1 MYAISNNYK
10 NLLETSLSF
19 SPKSKIVVDGTT
31 YDGSVIKTY
40 PKISHKN
47 SAMIGGFPTKTCTFD
62 IYDVNGN
69 LDFEGKEITVY
80 RGLDV
85 NGMEWIPQGIFVPT
99 ADKITTDISTKT
111 ISFNGIQDKSQLFDA
126 TYTTNISWLD
136 GSTHT
141 GLEIV
146 QDICSTLGIT
156 LETTTFNWYNYSFKQ
171 PNFPSNITY
180 REVISRLAEIGG
192 SIAYISRTGGLVIK
206 SQTSTGHSV
215 VRKRY
220 SKLTREKQFGQITV
234 VVLGKDGVDDDIIY
248 PSTLPSEVV
257 EWKILDNPFVDL
269 YREEMIET
277 VASYIIG
284 QSIIPFTLT
293 DFVDGFYLD
302 LNDTVQVTDRNNNTF
317 TAIILN
323 YESTSRIKASVGAD
337 TQTET
342 QTNYNIA
349 GSTKESMRKVISQV
363 NHITGEITNIVS
375 EIGDRSDKETSITQD
390 IDTIA
395 QTVQNNMTFKR
406 EASGTTYVEFE
417 NAKAGN
423 LLRLSI
429 KGQMSL
435 LYPNNDLYPSDDLY
449 PLDSYLVIED
459 EDGNKNKILLPVTYL
474 NYLNENACDEFV
486 VENNQA
492 KIIRRVK
499 SEIVE
504 SSITTGTDLSNQKI
518 IPIEGIIDIK
528 NMAWTT
534 LLTTS
539 NDYSISVRYK
549 PIYDGGVLS
558 AERYE
563 VYESKTNGVIYWL
576 EENATNHE
584 MTYSDLSAYLLATD
598 FGVVTEVNE
607 DLNTLLQSRKTELSI
622 LSNQIEEELGEVI
635 IDCVDDYNKIYLE
648 SFFDKA
654 LLYNVTYVI
663 SNDYTETFVT
673 DLQLKTSIEQSE
685 NTIKDEVY
693 GKYTDENGE
702 VHEIS
707 GVLESK
713 LNTEDLVSELNASY
727 DVIKLQSNRFSMTS
741 DYSSIS
747 ADGEAS
753 FKKGDI
759 GGFLMDSTSFSKE
772 LSGIYDYSSFDLQL
786 LRYALLNYINL
797 SQDSLTQDIL
807 DADDDNSLDSGDL
820 LKIRQIILGQT
831 TNDKNVQGSLYI
843 NSNNPK
849 DCFVIEDDSG
859 NVAISLGL
867 GGLNSNEIVA
877 QNIVCTNTKSTDT
890 SSITGVFI
898 DGIGGNIRASG
909 TVTQSSLESRKKNIE
924 KYSNAL
930 SEIKKIDIYK
940 YNLIEEKNDCK
951 KHLGFV
957 IGDKYNYSETITNNE
972 NNQVDLYSM
981 ISLCMQ
987 AIKEQQEII
996 EKLEERVEEL
1006 ENEISKNNQ

>member
-85 NGMEWIPQGIFVPT
+85 NGMEWIPQGIFIPT

-257 EWKILDNPFVDL
+257 EWKILDNPFVNL

-302 LNDTVQVTDRNNNTF
+302 LNDTIQVTDRNNNTF
-317 TAIILN
+317 TATILN

-395 QTVQNNMTFKR
+395 QTVQNNMTFKKD
-406 EASGTTYVEFE
+406 ASGTTFVEFE
-417 NAKAGN
+417 NARAGN
-423 LLRLSI
+423 LLKLSI

-435 LYPNNDLYPSDDLY
+435 LYPSDELYPSNNLY
-449 PLDSYLVIED
+449 PLDSYLVVED
-459 EDGNKNKILLPVTYL
+459 EEGNKNKVLLPL
-474 NYLNENACDEFV
+474 NYLNYIDNTNCDEFV

-499 SEIVE
+499 SEIIE
-504 SSITTGTDLSNQKI
+504 SSIVVGTDLSNQKI

-563 VYESKTNGVIYWL
+563 VYESKTDGIIYWL
-576 EENATNHE
+576 EEDATTHE
-584 MTYSDLSAYLLATD
+584 MTYSDLSTYLLPTD
-598 FGVVTEVNE
+598 FGVVTEVTE
-607 DLNTLLQSRKTELSI
+607 SLNTLLQLRKTELSI

-772 LSGIYDYSSFDLQL
+772 LNGIYDYSTFDLQL
-786 LRYALLNYINL
+786 LRYVLLEYINIDN
-797 SQDSLTQDIL
+797 DSSTQNIL
-807 DADDDNSLDSGDL
+807 DVIDDNELDSADL
-820 LKIRQIILGQT
+820 LAIREILQGNR
-831 TNDKNVQGSLYI
+831 TNNKTVQGKIMIKSNDPKNCFVVLDDNNQTVISLGVGGI
-843 NSNNPK
+843 NSNQ
-849 DCFVIEDDSG
+849 I
-859 NVAISLGL
+859 IT
-867 GGLNSNEIVA
+867 

-890 SSITGVFI
+890 SSIAGVFI
-898 DGIGGNIRASG
+898 DGIGGNVRASG

-940 YNLIEEKNDCK
+940 YNLIEEKDDCK

-957 IGDKYNYSETITNNE
+957 IGDKYNYSELITNNE

-987 AIKEQQEII
+987 AIKEQQETI
-996 EKLEERVEEL
+996 EKLEERVKEL
-1006 ENEISKNNQ
+1006 EIEISKKNQ